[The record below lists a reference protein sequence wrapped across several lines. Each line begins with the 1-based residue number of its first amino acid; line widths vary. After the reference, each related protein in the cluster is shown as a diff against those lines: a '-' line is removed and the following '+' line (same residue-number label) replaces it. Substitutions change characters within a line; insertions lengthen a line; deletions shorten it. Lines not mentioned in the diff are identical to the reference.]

1 MPCPASPEERAVND
15 AFQNLKVM
23 QSEYPSL
30 KNDYSAMLEVMNYL
44 GIELMSSI
52 YVEEPSFPRINV
64 DYNPSPEQGK
74 IMEAYSEKVVNLLSN
89 IELWLCR
96 HRTALV
102 KYLDTAERIS
112 DTEFLEKIEQQIQ
125 AHKLHREADRQK
137 VIKIIFGDMQRLN
150 NLIKQGLKKSDQQIF
165 LNNKTLENLKEKL
178 EKLSSYSIDELI
190 RDRSLTDI

>member
-23 QSEYPSL
+23 QSEYPLL
-30 KNDYSAMLEVMNYL
+30 KNDYHVVLEIINYL
-44 GIELMSSI
+44 GLEPMNSIEI
-52 YVEEPSFPRINV
+52 EEPSFPNISV

-89 IELWLCR
+89 IELWLCN

-112 DTEFLEKIEQQIQ
+112 DTEFSEKIEQQIQ
-125 AHKLHREADRQK
+125 AHKAHREADRQL
-137 VIKIIFGDMQRLN
+137 VIEKLDKEIQRFS
-150 NLIKQGLKKSDQQIF
+150 NLIEKSNKKPAQQI
-165 LNNKTLENLKEKL
+165 LLYRQAMEKL
-178 EKLSSYSIDELI
+178 EKKLLKLSSHSIDELI
-190 RDRSLTDI
+190 RDRSLTEV